1 MAAGRLRAARWLP
14 WVTWEGLHA
23 GVPIQ
28 DGYGRR
34 AEQLDLKEK
43 ELRAKEAELRK
54 LETDLRA
61 TGALRPEK
69 NWPRCCPF
77 THHDIA
83 GEVGAARACCRSL
96 PYQRLLLHAAPDPTG
111 SDPTGPEPPGS
122 ASACWALRCLLRACS
137 TGRRLM
143 RAWGHRG
150 CI

>member
-1 MAAGRLRAARWLP
+1 MRRASDMGSKCLPASVGWLRYRDTARRGAWGSQP
-14 WVTWEGLHA
+14 QAHA
-23 GVPIQ
+23 LLGFQLGFACTPGQ

-34 AEQLDLKEK
+34 AEQLDLKER

-83 GEVGAARACCRSL
+83 GEVGAHPAASHLLAHAGACFQVTWVSK
-96 PYQRLLLHAAPDPTG
+96 
-111 SDPTGPEPPGS
+111 
-122 ASACWALRCLLRACS
+122 
-137 TGRRLM
+137 
-143 RAWGHRG
+143 
-150 CI
+150 